1 MTDKAYIVVN
11 EQQEQEVLEKLEQDG
26 FKWLGGAKPTDNKP
40 SNLIKI
46 TILPYIIF
54 VGDVITW
61 SLLTALDD
69 EEVVFDGRKDRRKTT
84 QY

>member
-1 MTDKAYIVVN
+1 MTDKAYIVAN
-11 EQQEQEVLEKLEQDG
+11 KQQEQDVLEKLERDG

-54 VGDVITW
+54 VGDVLTW
-61 SLLTALDD
+61 SLLPALDD
-69 EEVVFDGRKDRRKTT
+69 EEVVFDGRKEKKR
-84 QY
+84 